1 MRELSRPSR
10 HLRND
15 HISSDLIID
24 FRHFLPSHSAI
35 TRINFQ
41 VKVKLCCG
49 VHCPSSQSETCLGL
63 PAMVHGGPKF
73 RRNVT
78 IAVGPAHV
86 EISIGDPLRS
96 TISHVLGICRVCH
109 RSFLSQSPSHSRDL
123 LAFIHRHTPRHPRAR
138 SPVNTRVY
146 TIPIYTTWLQRREA
160 SAAFASPSIAVV
172 Q

>member
-15 HISSDLIID
+15 RISSDLIID
-24 FRHFLPSHSAI
+24 LRHFLPSHSAI
-35 TRINFQ
+35 TRTNFQ

-49 VHCPSSQSETCLGL
+49 VYHLSPRHDLVSPPWCMAGQSSGATSQLQ
-63 PAMVHGGPKF
+63 
-73 RRNVT
+73 
-78 IAVGPAHV
+78 
-86 EISIGDPLRS
+86 SIGDPLRS
-96 TISHVLGICRVCH
+96 TISHVLSICRVCH

-123 LAFIHRHTPRHPRAR
+123 LKFIPHHTTRHPRAR
-138 SPVNTRVY
+138 GPVNTRVY
-146 TIPIYTTWLQRREA
+146 AIPIYTTWLQRREA